1 MAATNP
7 EQVIEQF
14 CSLFNAGDLDGLVNT
29 LYEDD
34 AVFFPSPT
42 DAPVSGKAAVADSL
56 KEYLATGGTVS
67 VVDTTAVKNGDIALT
82 HTHWRL
88 DIPGGEAME
97 GVTAEI
103 VRRQPDGTWK
113 YVIDNPWGGAVLQP
127 AD

>member
-1 MAATNP
+1 MGATEP

-14 CSLFNAGDLDGLVNT
+14 CSFFNAGDLDGLVNT

-34 AVFFPSPT
+34 ALFFPSPT
-42 DAPVSGKAAVADSL
+42 DSPVSGRAAVADSL
-56 KEYLATGGTVS
+56 KEYLASGGTIS
-67 VVDTTAVKNGDIALT
+67 VVATTAVKNGDIGLT

-103 VRRQPDGTWK
+103 VRRQSDGTWK
-113 YVIDNPWGGAVLQP
+113 YLIDNPWGGAVLD
-127 AD
+127 AAG

>member
-1 MAATNP
+1 MGAVEP
-7 EQVIEQF
+7 EQVIEHF
-14 CSLFNAGDLDGLVNT
+14 CRLFNSGDLDGLVNT

-34 AVFFPSPT
+34 AVFLPSPA
-42 DAPVSGKAAVADSL
+42 DAPVSGRAGVADSL
-56 KEYLATGGTVS
+56 KEYLASGGTVS
-67 VVDTTAVKNGDIALT
+67 VLATTAVQNGDIALT

-113 YVIDNPWGGAVLQP
+113 YAIDNPWGGAVLD
-127 AD
+127 AAG